1 MSMAGT
7 EPMGKGYVGL
17 SARSGRVPKAAEE
30 DLWAESSPLPS
41 REVLRAAAGPRDL
54 LFHSG

>member
-1 MSMAGT
+1 MAGT

-30 DLWAESSPLPS
+30 DLWAESCPLPS